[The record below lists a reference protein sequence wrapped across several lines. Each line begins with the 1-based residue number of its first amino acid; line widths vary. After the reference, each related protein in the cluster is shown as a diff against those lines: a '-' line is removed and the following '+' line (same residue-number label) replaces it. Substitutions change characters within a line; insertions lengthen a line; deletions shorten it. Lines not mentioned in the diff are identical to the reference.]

1 MTFSFSS
8 SEVSFVGGTTS
19 ILGISDF
26 DSESREI
33 PFLVRLISTT

>member
-19 ILGISDF
+19 ISDF
-26 DSESREI
+26 DSESREL